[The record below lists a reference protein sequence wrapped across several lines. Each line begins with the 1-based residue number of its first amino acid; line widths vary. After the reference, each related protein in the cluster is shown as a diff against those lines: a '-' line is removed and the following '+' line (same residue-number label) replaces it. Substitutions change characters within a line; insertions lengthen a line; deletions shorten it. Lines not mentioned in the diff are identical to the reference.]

1 MLPANAPG
9 TLHPSIETR
18 CVLPNADGSV
28 RLHVESQDDVEVAPV
43 IVGLGSVAVA
53 VESDCALV
61 RELLAEFYPVEPD
74 RSEPMWTI
82 VACAQAPPRGVA
94 VNRFGVGYQPDVAG
108 RSLILW
114 ATRETDLAITT
125 RKCVRE
131 IFLDACERTGYGML
145 HASAVYREGL
155 TAARRSGI
163 GAARGQFMAFLD
175 DDDLWLPDHLSVAL
189 DGLDSEVDLVYTTC
203 LVADRVHHL
212 GSGQPVSA
220 RYRFDYPFDAALLDV
235 TNMIPVTSVVAR
247 RFDPAMLHRHDG
259 VQDDWA
265 MWLDLVRG
273 AGWRAAHL
281 PVATTVSPCPAGG
294 VDDRASGEH
303 SGRVAQVRR
312 RASADTPAVAGAGR
326 QPGRESSPVAVLDVS
341 AGGTASQRQTWGVP
355 LLL

>member
-1 MLPANAPG
+1 MRRRPLVSVVVCTYARPEPLRAA
-9 TLHPSIETR
+9 LASV
-18 CVLPNADGSV
+18 CVQGVDG
-28 RLHVESQDDVEVAPV
+28 VEVV
-43 IVGLGSVAVA
+43 V
-53 VESDCALV
+53 
-61 RELLAEFYPVEPD
+61 
-74 RSEPMWTI
+74 
-82 VACAQAPPRGVA
+82 
-94 VNRFGVGYQPDVAG
+94 VNDGGPDVAG
-108 RSLILW
+108 VVAEFGDRLPVRLITLP
-114 ATRETDLAITT
+114 TN
-125 RKCVRE
+125 
-131 IFLDACERTGYGML
+131 
-145 HASAVYREGL
+145 EGL

-341 AGGTASQRQTWGVP
+341 AGGTASQRRTWGVP